1 MGVDE
6 PRGIAAFY
14 HPDHISLRLRW
25 VNQGKYDVSC
35 ELRPPDMGTWLC
47 KWLHVQR
54 HGKRKLREPEYVKMN
69 ICLGA

>member
-25 VNQGKYDVSC
+25 VNQGKYDVSW
-35 ELRPPDMGTWLC
+35 TWLC

-54 HGKRKLREPEYVKMN
+54 HGKRKLREPEYVKMKN
-69 ICLGA
+69 VSELGKMVC